1 MSLTSHLKDSKS
13 PIKKFLEEQFL
24 NTREV
29 TGECAALLRDV
40 GTIRPIDNVPYSTLG
55 IALDYR
61 LCYYFSVTPFSDL
74 VAWHGAKRISNEPIW
89 DVVEADSYA
98 IGAGPNDPTLP
109 METIESFSTALTR
122 SFSDCSPLG
131 SNLVATKKR
140 DWLVSVLYLHYS
152 KRFSAAD
159 LAPVLHFFPG
169 ATIRRQMIY

>member
-13 PIKKFLEEQFL
+13 PIKKFLEEQIP
-24 NTREV
+24 NTRKV

-40 GTIRPIDNVPYSTLG
+40 GTIRTIDNVPYSTLG

-61 LCYYFSVTPFSDL
+61 LRYYFSVTPFRDL

-89 DVVEADSYA
+89 DDVEAGSHA

-109 METIESFSTALTR
+109 METIESFFHSLDQVLPRLQPAGQQLSRNPEEELASFCIVLALFEEIFR
-122 SFSDCSPLG
+122 AGPRPGPPL
-131 SNLVATKKR
+131 
-140 DWLVSVLYLHYS
+140 
-152 KRFSAAD
+152 
-159 LAPVLHFFPG
+159 FPG